1 MVSTAFAKTEA
12 VSVQCRCC
20 DCKGRRV
27 VLEGLFLFFFFFFS
41 SSSSHL
47 VEHTNFV
54 LAALR
59 AIGVGAGVAV
69 V

>member
-1 MVSTAFAKTEA
+1 
-12 VSVQCRCC
+12 
-20 DCKGRRV
+20 V

>member
-1 MVSTAFAKTEA
+1 VSNAG
-12 VSVQCRCC
+12 VVIV
-20 DCKGRRV
+20 RV
-27 VLEGLFLFFFFFFS
+27 EGWCWRVFFSFSFFFFS